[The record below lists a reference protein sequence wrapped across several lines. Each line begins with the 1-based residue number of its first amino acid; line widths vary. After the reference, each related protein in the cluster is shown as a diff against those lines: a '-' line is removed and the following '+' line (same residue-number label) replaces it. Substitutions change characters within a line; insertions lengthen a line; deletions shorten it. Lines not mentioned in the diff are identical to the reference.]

1 MDRKNHFSHHND
13 RGELYVIIKRN
24 EPQTKYQFHFETK
37 QFMDRTDTQI
47 NTPNISS
54 EVTEKLLNSFTRHFL
69 MIHQLEGYELA
80 RMDFLPD
87 SDISII
93 VDRQIGETDNELVR
107 LLVDEDGDEM
117 SEVLYDKFV
126 MDDNI
131 TDIQYDS
138 RDGKLIFKIARVR

>member
-1 MDRKNHFSHHND
+1 
-13 RGELYVIIKRN
+13 
-24 EPQTKYQFHFETK
+24 
-37 QFMDRTDTQI
+37 
-47 NTPNISS
+47 
-54 EVTEKLLNSFTRHFL
+54 
-69 MIHQLEGYELA
+69 
-80 RMDFLPD
+80 MDFLPD

-138 RDGKLIFKIARVR
+138 RDGKLIFKVMQELGDDTETNQKFYLMDTSRSLILILTQLNILEVILVDSVMTIG